1 MRLRDRGRLLS
12 ANTGAQKHLLSIIEG
27 KVMWTVLG
35 PETMKSLIRVV
46 VRWWQGLFM
55 APGDRHAG
63 NAAGDAVLLRRRM
76 SRLGID
82 ADVVARLEPA
92 LFGNLQTLCLA
103 CGQSKV
109 CRHDLSH
116 DLAGGAWD
124 EYCPN
129 AVVLNALSALCRFRA
144 DKTRSARSTMG

>member
-1 MRLRDRGRLLS
+1 MRTVFGR
-12 ANTGAQKHLLSIIEG
+12 
-27 KVMWTVLG
+27 
-35 PETMKSLIRVV
+35 ETMKSLIRVV

-55 APGDRHAG
+55 ASGDHHAG
-63 NAAGDAVLLRRRM
+63 KAAGDVVLLRRQM

-82 ADVVARLEPA
+82 ADVVARLEPG
-92 LFGNLQTLCLA
+92 LFGNLQTLCLE

-116 DLAGGAWD
+116 DPAGGAWD

-129 AVVLNALSALCRFRA
+129 AVVLNALSALRRFRA
-144 DKTRSARSTMG
+144 NKARSARSTMG